1 MNNLSRNKIK
11 LELKWLLFLIPALA
25 FYLVFFLLPTLSSTY
40 YSLTDW
46 DGINSKYIGFANYK
60 EMFHDKMILASF
72 RNTALYTVGITVL
85 QNLIGLLAALLLVK
99 KFRGVNFM
107 RTMIF
112 MPYIFSSLLIGYVW
126 GFILEPNIGIV
137 NNLLGYLHL
146 DFLQAGWLSEPPLA
160 RWMIVLITTWQC
172 LGYSM
177 VIFIAGLQGIPKEL
191 YECGD
196 LEGAF
201 GFRRFFHITFPLIAP
216 AFTISVTLTL
226 IGDLQL
232 FNQIYALTGGG
243 PGYATESIATI
254 IYRVGFGTGTRW
266 GYGAALSITLFV
278 TILVMTVIL
287 VTFLRRREVEL

>member
-1 MNNLSRNKIK
+1 MFRNRWKA
-11 LELKWLLFLIPALA
+11 ELQWLLFLVPALA
-25 FYLVFFLLPTLSSTY
+25 FYLVFILLPTLSSTY

-46 DGINSKYIGFANYK
+46 DGINSTFVGLANYK
-60 EMFHDKMILASF
+60 EMFEDKMILASF

-85 QNLIGLLAALLLVK
+85 QNGLGLLAALLLVR

-112 MPYIFSSLLIGYVW
+112 LPYIFSSLLIGYVW

-137 NNLLGYLHL
+137 NTLLGAMGL
-146 DFLQAGWLSEPPLA
+146 DFLQAGWLSEPGIA

-177 VIFIAGLQGIPKEL
+177 VIFIAGLQGIPQEL

-196 LEGAF
+196 LEGAT
-201 GFRRFFHITFPLIAP
+201 GFRRFRHITFPLIAP

-243 PGYATESIATI
+243 PGYATESVATI
-254 IYRVGFGTGTRW
+254 IYRVGFGTGTQW
-266 GYGAALSITLFV
+266 GYGAALSITLFAV
-278 TILVMTVIL
+278 ILVLTVIL
-287 VTFLRRREVEL
+287 VTLLRRREVEL